1 VAGTRYVVRL
11 VTDAPTHA
19 RRWPLRIRPLELLRL
34 AAIGIVAFHALAF
47 GLWGPGSDARIYYA
61 ADLADLYPGSIFGD
75 TFVYSP
81 AAAWWIQP
89 LQELPFVA
97 FRTLIVMLEV
107 AGLVYMIGPI
117 FAAVLLLAQ
126 FPPLWVE
133 LQQANIN
140 LALGAALV
148 LGFRQP
154 GWYAAS
160 LLTKVTPGVGL
171 VWFAVRREWRALAI
185 AAAVTLLIA
194 LPSLLLH
201 FGAWIDFVRSLALN
215 AELDAQIGAPLI
227 LRLAL
232 ATAVIAWGGLTNRP
246 WTVLVGAAL
255 AAHVN
260 SAGWLVVLGVV
271 RLLADRSP
279 TARPQSSAARA
290 DG

>member
-1 VAGTRYVVRL
+1 MTGQ
-11 VTDAPTHA
+11 PA
-19 RRWPLRIRPLELLRL
+19 RGLRWPLRARPVALLRL
-34 AAIGIVAFHALAF
+34 AAIGVVAFHALAF
-47 GLWGPGSDARIYYA
+47 GLWAPGSDARIYYG

-89 LQELPFVA
+89 LQELPFVV
-97 FRTLIVMLEV
+97 FRTVVVALEL
-107 AGLVYMIGPI
+107 AGLVYMVGPI
-117 FAAVLLLAQ
+117 FASVLLLAQ
-126 FPPLWVE
+126 FPPIWVE

-154 GWYAAS
+154 GWYAAA

-185 AAAVTLLIA
+185 AVVVTILIA
-194 LPSLLLH
+194 LPSLILH
-201 FGAWIDFVRSLALN
+201 FGAWIDFIRSLALN
-215 AELDAQIGAPLI
+215 TELDAQIGAPLL
-227 LRLAL
+227 LRAAL
-232 ATAVIAWGGLTNRP
+232 AIAVIAWGAMTDRP

-255 AAHVN
+255 VAHVN

-271 RLLADRSP
+271 RLLTDPP
-279 TARPQSSAARA
+279 TSAARSRSDRSDA
-290 DG
+290 